1 MISDQEII
9 LIIFSEDPQCG
20 WIFLDSR
27 RGALQDSVDF
37 TGLNFFSYIWYPI
50 VLSSKDFYLC
60 PIQNFILSLLYF
72 VYIAQ
77 DIKNYLQCI
86 L

>member
-37 TGLNFFSYIWYPI
+37 TGLNFFSYI
-50 VLSSKDFYLC
+50 
-60 PIQNFILSLLYF
+60 
-72 VYIAQ
+72 
-77 DIKNYLQCI
+77 
-86 L
+86 